1 MTDFNQNKTTNP
13 NNIEREDHVLTPDGL
28 ALVLDIDEEARTVQ
42 VIHNSVYAGPNT
54 KEMDYSVEYCITQ
67 VEKVQEWAIIYEDKF
82 SKPGAMPRVYTL
94 RETTESQLPQLLSSL
109 KTKLQEEYRDTC
121 KTWTPEA
128 WQKQFNAPLRD
139 TSYTLRAVTWEQWYK
154 MEREHLLGEE
164 NNPLRMETYREFMD
178 ALEVLP
184 PEQWRNRDGF
194 ETFLMSEYWTGS
206 YTTQHASLNLGGKHI
221 CACRLVDVRDERT
234 WITRGEVLELHE
246 SGEVAETLFSEQE
259 IDKHLKRARK
269 EAKIPG
275 EGLNWNRD
283 LGYEQKYNRFD
294 MAACVETLDDEGTTQ
309 IERAADADLDHL
321 MNCDAINEFFWT
333 IYAYK
338 VDGECA
344 AIADFRTK
352 RDAEYVYKQLNA
364 ALCDPYNF

>member
-1 MTDFNQNKTTNP
+1 MNDFNP
-13 NNIEREDHVLTPDGL
+13 NNIALEDHVLTPDGL
-28 ALVLDIDEEARTVQ
+28 ALVLDIDEEARTVR
-42 VIHNSVYAGPNT
+42 VIHNSAYAGPNA
-54 KEMDYSVEYCITQ
+54 KEMDYTVEYCITQ
-67 VEKVQEWAIIYEDKF
+67 VEKVQEWAIIYEDEF
-82 SKPGAMPRVYTL
+82 AKPSAMPRVYTL

-109 KTKLQEEYRDTC
+109 KAKLHEDYLETC

-139 TSYTLRAVTWEQWYK
+139 TSNTLQAVTIEQWFQ
-154 MEREHLLGEE
+154 MEREHLLGVG
-164 NNPLRMETYREFMD
+164 NNPLKMETYREFMD

-184 PEQWRNRDGF
+184 PEQWQSDANLGF
-194 ETFLMSEYWTGS
+194 GRFLMSEYWTGS

-221 CACRLVDVRDERT
+221 CACRLVDARDERT
-234 WITRGEVLELHE
+234 WITREEVLELHE
-246 SGEVAETLFSEQE
+246 SGEVAKTLFSEQD

-275 EGLNWNRD
+275 EGLNWHRD
-283 LGYEQKYNRFD
+283 LGYKDEYSRFD
-294 MAACVETLDDEGTTQ
+294 MAACVEIIDGDETY
-309 IERAADADLDHL
+309 IERADDVDLNRLHDEGRIHEVL
-321 MNCDAINEFFWT
+321 FT
-333 IYAYK
+333 LYAYK

-352 RDAEYVYKQLNA
+352 QDAEYVYKQLNE